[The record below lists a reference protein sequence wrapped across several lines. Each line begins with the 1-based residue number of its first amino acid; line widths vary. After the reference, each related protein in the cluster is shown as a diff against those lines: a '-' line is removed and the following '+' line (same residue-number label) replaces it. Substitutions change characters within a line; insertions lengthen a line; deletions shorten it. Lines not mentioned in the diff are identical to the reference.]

1 MRTPAH
7 LPRGPRAQAGV
18 GEGQGLALG
27 PRSIS
32 PSVNTQL
39 ASSFPMPHPSLVATT
54 PRPHSCQPLTTLT
67 LTQTQAC
74 PVQAPN
80 VKILGVCELR
90 LIPTDPVATGTL
102 AGRRGSQGAGPRL
115 SKTKPSVFPILGP
128 PGPEGAPGGSL
139 VPGVVT
145 ICYQLPLSSTL
156 TLRTACHG
164 QTELCV

>member
-1 MRTPAH
+1 M
-7 LPRGPRAQAGV
+7 

-39 ASSFPMPHPSLVATT
+39 ASSFPMPRPSLVATT
-54 PRPHSCQPLTTLT
+54 PRPHSCQPLATLT

-102 AGRRGSQGAGPRL
+102 AGRRGSQGRAQ
-115 SKTKPSVFPILGP
+115 
-128 PGPEGAPGGSL
+128 A
-139 VPGVVT
+139 
-145 ICYQLPLSSTL
+145 Q
-156 TLRTACHG
+156 
-164 QTELCV
+164 